1 MPKKCKMFKVPNLK
15 HHPRV
20 IEVSKNFEIEG
31 PGKLSGIN
39 LIYR

>member
-1 MPKKCKMFKVPNLK
+1 MPKKCKMFKVPNPK
-15 HHPRV
+15 HRPRV